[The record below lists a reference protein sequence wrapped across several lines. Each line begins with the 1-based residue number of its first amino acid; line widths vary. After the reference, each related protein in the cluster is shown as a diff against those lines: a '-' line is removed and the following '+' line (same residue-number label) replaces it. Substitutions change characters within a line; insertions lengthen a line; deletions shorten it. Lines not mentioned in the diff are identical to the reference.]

1 MQVTFSCV
9 IIDCHYKAR
18 LRFLVLL
25 STIYCKIAYV
35 FLVRM
40 QLTGVGEQ
48 GIRND
53 TAYEHQ
59 STGCPQ
65 AAL

>member
-1 MQVTFSCV
+1 MFSCV
-9 IIDCHYKAR
+9 ATEHFAHDRMC
-18 LRFLVLL
+18 FLVLL
-25 STIYCKIAYV
+25 PTIYSKTAYA
-35 FLVRM
+35 FLARM
-40 QLTGVGEQ
+40 KLTGVGEQ

-53 TAYEHQ
+53 TACEHQ

>member
-1 MQVTFSCV
+1 M
-9 IIDCHYKAR
+9 

-25 STIYCKIAYV
+25 LTIYCKIAYV

-40 QLTGVGEQ
+40 KLTGVGEQ

-53 TAYEHQ
+53 TACEHQ

>member
-1 MQVTFSCV
+1 M
-9 IIDCHYKAR
+9 

-40 QLTGVGEQ
+40 KLTGVGEQ

-53 TAYEHQ
+53 TACEHQ

>member
-1 MQVTFSCV
+1 MFSCV
-9 IIDCHYKAR
+9 ATEHFAHDR
-18 LRFLVLL
+18 LCFLVLL
-25 STIYCKIAYV
+25 PTIYWKTAYV

-40 QLTGVGEQ
+40 KLTGVGVQ
-48 GIRND
+48 GVRND
-53 TAYEHQ
+53 TACEHQ

>member
-1 MQVTFSCV
+1 MFFSV
-9 IIDCHYKAR
+9 ATDHLLQNS
-18 LRFLVLL
+18 LR
-25 STIYCKIAYV
+25 

-40 QLTGVGEQ
+40 QLSGVGEQ

-53 TAYEHQ
+53 TACEHQ